1 MNAAASDVR
10 VSRAAVVFTRTHC
23 PATLLSVALQLAYL
37 GHVEGLLSCRVPLIT
52 RFGTANAS

>member
-1 MNAAASDVR
+1 MSAAASDVR
-10 VSRAAVVFTRTHC
+10 VSRAAAFIRPHF